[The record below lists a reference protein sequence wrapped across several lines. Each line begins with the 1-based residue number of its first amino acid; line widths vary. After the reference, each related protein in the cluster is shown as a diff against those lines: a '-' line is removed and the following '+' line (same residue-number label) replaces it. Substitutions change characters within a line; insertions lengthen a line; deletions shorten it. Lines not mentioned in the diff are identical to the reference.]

1 LLLTDS
7 LDIESEISVVSKPIY
22 IALDIYLI
30 RYIPY
35 DIIRTVKVMSSD
47 SYKEGSTSTE
57 MSEILSDFSQFYIML
72 LLNEGPIHG
81 YGVMRAF
88 KNRTGNALSAGTL
101 YPFLQK
107 LEGMGLVRKSEKV
120 SGRRPK
126 IVYTLTRKGRS
137 FTDRLF
143 RRFASLTASALEPSL
158 ETCASCGARVYDGAH
173 HEDID
178 GVRLAF
184 CCVHCARAHKLD
196 LIREHRHGSP

>member
-1 LLLTDS
+1 MTADT
-7 LDIESEISVVSKPIY
+7 KRQGP
-22 IALDIYLI
+22 
-30 RYIPY
+30 
-35 DIIRTVKVMSSD
+35 
-47 SYKEGSTSTE
+47 TSTE
-57 MSEILSDFSQFYIML
+57 MSEILSDFSQFYIVL

-88 KNRTGNALSAGTL
+88 KNRTGNTLSAGTL

-107 LEGMGLVRKSEKV
+107 LEEMGLVRRTEKLT
-120 SGRRPK
+120 GKRPK

-173 HEDID
+173 HEDLD
-178 GVRLAF
+178 GVKIAF
-184 CCVHCARAHKLD
+184 CCVHCARAYKLE
-196 LIREHRHGSP
+196 LIRERRQLSP

>member
-1 LLLTDS
+1 
-7 LDIESEISVVSKPIY
+7 
-22 IALDIYLI
+22 
-30 RYIPY
+30 
-35 DIIRTVKVMSSD
+35 MSSD
-47 SYKEGSTSTE
+47 SKKQGPTSAE
-57 MSEILSDFSQFYIML
+57 MSEILSDFSQFYIVL

-88 KNRTGNALSAGTL
+88 KNRTGNKLSAGTL

-107 LEGMGLVRKSEKV
+107 LEAMGLVRKTEKL
-120 SGRRPK
+120 GGKRPK

-173 HEDID
+173 HEDLD

-184 CCVHCARAHKLD
+184 CCVHCARAYKLD
-196 LIREHRHGSP
+196 LIRDQGLGGP